1 MKKSN
6 DILVFLLVH
15 FIFMFLFN
23 FSGKR
28 KSTDSII
35 SNRTDALL
43 RHQGCGRPYL
53 SIQTEH
59 PVDVLVGVDQ
69 AEPKVQQR
77 RPAVGPVDHIRADRS
92 GSGDRETR
100 SKDGH
105 PQNTA

>member
-1 MKKSN
+1 MISHQI
-6 DILVFLLVH
+6 DA
-15 FIFMFLFN
+15 FMRN
-23 FSGKR
+23 
-28 KSTDSII
+28 
-35 SNRTDALL
+35 
-43 RHQGCGRPYL
+43 QGRDCPYL
-53 SIQTEH
+53 SIQAEH
-59 PVDVLVGVDQ
+59 PMDVLVGVDQ